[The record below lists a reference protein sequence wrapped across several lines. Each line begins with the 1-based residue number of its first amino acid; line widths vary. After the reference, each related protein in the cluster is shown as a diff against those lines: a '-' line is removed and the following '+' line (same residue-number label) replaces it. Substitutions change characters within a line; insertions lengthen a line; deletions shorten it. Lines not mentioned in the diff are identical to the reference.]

1 LPKKPKSTQSKAE
14 SSTPPLPSKIKQQ
27 FQQLQVALLARSL
40 QSVDFPFDPADKD
53 QLIDLQVTLMHLNLQ
68 RKLHSADFAAQN
80 TAVRNLVQLIAPQP
94 PAQITQQIAM
104 KFDISKMSEDE
115 QAILC
120 RALARPQVATGPI

>member
-1 LPKKPKSTQSKAE
+1 M
-14 SSTPPLPSKIKQQ
+14 
-27 FQQLQVALLARSL
+27 LLARSL
-40 QSVDFPFDPADKD
+40 QSIDFQFKPENKD